1 MKQEKESKET
11 LVNKNFCLV
20 IFFIFLIGCSIDNK
34 SGIWSKNEKI
44 KSANQYKD
52 IIFEDNKEV
61 SQELNKNIKIYLK
74 DKYTLNNKKNYY
86 NNNTGIKNYD
96 GNLKQIKKI
105 KFSKIKNF
113 SKFKPDILFSK
124 NGNIY
129 FFNSKGTVI
138 KFSKNL
144 EVIWE
149 KNIYSKKEKKLNPL
163 LNLAIEKNTLI
174 LTDNLSNYYALNIL
188 NGDLLWRKTNSA
200 AFNSE
205 IKIADNK
212 IFTVDYDNILKCFS
226 IENGNLLWEYQTE
239 NTLIK
244 STKKTSLVLNEN
256 KVIFLNHTGD
266 LNTLDQNGN
275 LIWQTPTSKSII
287 YEDSFTNIYSDI
299 VLDNNTIYFSNNK
312 NEFFAVS
319 LDTGSVKWRKK
330 INSSIRPTITKD
342 LIITIADN
350 GFLIILDK
358 KNGKL
363 VRSTNI
369 KTKIKKKKWDD
380 LVNNGFLVGKNK
392 IYLSTNGKLNII
404 DLSDGLSKKIV
415 DLDKKFIAR
424 PYIYEKSMYILS
436 SNQIIKYN

>member
-1 MKQEKESKET
+1 M
-11 LVNKNFCLV
+11 NKNFCLV

-205 IKIADNK
+205 IKIAENK

-287 YEDSFTNIYSDI
+287 YEDSFTNTYSDI

-369 KTKIKKKKWDD
+369 KTKIKNKKWDD

-424 PYIYEKSMYILS
+424 PHIYEKSMYILS

>member
-1 MKQEKESKET
+1 M
-11 LVNKNFCLV
+11 NKNFCLV

-113 SKFKPDILFSK
+113 SKFKPDILYSK

-369 KTKIKKKKWDD
+369 KIKFKKKKWDD

>member
-1 MKQEKESKET
+1 M
-11 LVNKNFCLV
+11 NKNFCLV

-61 SQELNKNIKIYLK
+61 SQELNKNIKIYIK

-256 KVIFLNHTGD
+256 NVIFLNNTGD

-287 YEDSFTNIYSDI
+287 YEDSFTNTYSDI

-342 LIITIADN
+342 LIITISDN

-369 KTKIKKKKWDD
+369 KTKFKKKKWDD

-424 PYIYEKSMYILS
+424 PHIYEKSMYILS

>member
-1 MKQEKESKET
+1 M
-11 LVNKNFCLV
+11 NKNFCLV

-113 SKFKPDILFSK
+113 SKFKPDILYSK

-330 INSSIRPTITKD
+330 INSSVRPTITKD

>member
-1 MKQEKESKET
+1 LKQEKESKET

-20 IFFIFLIGCSIDNK
+20 IFLIFLIGCSIDNK

-113 SKFKPDILFSK
+113 SKFKPDILYSE

-205 IKIADNK
+205 IKIAENK

-244 STKKTSLVLNEN
+244 STKKTSLVLDEN

>member
-1 MKQEKESKET
+1 M
-11 LVNKNFCLV
+11 NKNFCLV

-52 IIFEDNKEV
+52 IIFEDNKEL

-330 INSSIRPTITKD
+330 INSSVRPTITKD

-424 PYIYEKSMYILS
+424 PHIYEKSMYILS

>member
-1 MKQEKESKET
+1 M
-11 LVNKNFCLV
+11 NKNFCLV

-34 SGIWSKNEKI
+34 SGIWSKNKKI

-52 IIFEDNKEV
+52 IIFEDNKEL

-113 SKFKPDILFSK
+113 SKFKPDILYSK

-244 STKKTSLVLNEN
+244 STKKTSLVLDEN

-330 INSSIRPTITKD
+330 INSSVRPTITKD

>member
-1 MKQEKESKET
+1 M
-11 LVNKNFCLV
+11 
-20 IFFIFLIGCSIDNK
+20 GCSVDYK
-34 SGIWSKNEKI
+34 SGLWSKNKKI

-61 SQELNKNIKIYLK
+61 SKELNKNIKIFLK
-74 DKYTLNNKKNYY
+74 DKYTLNNKKNNY
-86 NNNTGIKNYD
+86 NNNSGVKNYD
-96 GNLKQIKKI
+96 GSLKQIKKI
-105 KFSKIKNF
+105 KFSKIENI
-113 SKFKPDILFSK
+113 SKFKPDILYSDK
-124 NGNIY
+124 GNIY
-129 FFNSKGTVI
+129 FFNGKGTII

-144 EVIWE
+144 DLIWE
-149 KNIYSKKEKKLNPL
+149 KNIYSKKEKKLNPI
-163 LNLAIEKNTLI
+163 LNLAIEKNILI
-174 LTDNLSNYYALNIL
+174 LTDNLSNYYALNAL
-188 NGDLLWRKTNSA
+188 NGELLWRKTNSA

-205 IKIADNK
+205 IKIAKNK

-226 IENGNLLWEYQTE
+226 LENGTLLWEYKTE

-244 STKKTSLVLNEN
+244 STKKTSLVLEEN

-266 LNTLDQNGN
+266 LNSLDQNGN

-299 VLDNNTIYFSNNK
+299 VLDNNTIFFSNNK

-369 KTKIKKKKWDD
+369 KSKIKKKKWDD

-424 PYIYEKSMYILS
+424 PHIYEKSMYILS

>member
-113 SKFKPDILFSK
+113 SKFKPDILYSK

-205 IKIADNK
+205 IKIAENK

-226 IENGNLLWEYQTE
+226 IKNGNLLWEYQTE

-244 STKKTSLVLNEN
+244 STKKTSLVLDEN

-369 KTKIKKKKWDD
+369 KTKIKNKKWDD

>member
-205 IKIADNK
+205 IKIAKNK

-244 STKKTSLVLNEN
+244 STKKTSLVLDEN

-287 YEDSFTNIYSDI
+287 YEDSFTNTYSDI

-358 KNGKL
+358 KNGKFNHL
-363 VRSTNI
+363 PEDKLKSKIFNLIKVPNYCKNELNNHIDNINSVRLALSCATNTKPKLLER
-369 KTKIKKKKWDD
+369 KTFKP
-380 LVNNGFLVGKNK
+380 L
-392 IYLSTNGKLNII
+392 
-404 DLSDGLSKKIV
+404 
-415 DLDKKFIAR
+415 
-424 PYIYEKSMYILS
+424 
-436 SNQIIKYN
+436 

>member
-86 NNNTGIKNYD
+86 NNNTGIINYD

-113 SKFKPDILFSK
+113 SKFKPDILYSE

-244 STKKTSLVLNEN
+244 STKKTSLVLDEN

-312 NEFFAVS
+312 NEFFSVS

-369 KTKIKKKKWDD
+369 KTKIKNKKWDD
-380 LVNNGFLVGKNK
+380 LVNNGFLIGKNK

>member
-1 MKQEKESKET
+1 M
-11 LVNKNFCLV
+11 NKNFCLV

-342 LIITIADN
+342 LIITISDN

-380 LVNNGFLVGKNK
+380 LVNNGF
-392 IYLSTNGKLNII
+392 S
-404 DLSDGLSKKIV
+404 LSKGSSLLKYFTSTTS
-415 DLDKKFIAR
+415 LNLTRFI
-424 PYIYEKSMYILS
+424 YIIL
-436 SNQIIKYN
+436 

>member
-1 MKQEKESKET
+1 
-11 LVNKNFCLV
+11 VNKNFCLV

-34 SGIWSKNEKI
+34 SGIWSKNKKI

-52 IIFEDNKEV
+52 IIFEDNKEL

-244 STKKTSLVLNEN
+244 STKKTSLVLDEN

-369 KTKIKKKKWDD
+369 KTKIKNKKWDD

-436 SNQIIKYN
+436 NNQIIKYN

>member
-113 SKFKPDILFSK
+113 SKFKPDILYSK

-244 STKKTSLVLNEN
+244 STKKTSLVLDEN

>member
-1 MKQEKESKET
+1 M
-11 LVNKNFCLV
+11 NKNFCLV

-330 INSSIRPTITKD
+330 INSSVRPTITKD

-424 PYIYEKSMYILS
+424 PHIYEKSMYILS

>member
-1 MKQEKESKET
+1 M
-11 LVNKNFCLV
+11 NKNFCLV

-129 FFNSKGTVI
+129 FFNGKGTVI

-330 INSSIRPTITKD
+330 INSSVRPTITKD

-415 DLDKKFIAR
+415 DLDKKFISR
-424 PYIYEKSMYILS
+424 PHIYEKSMYILS

>member
-1 MKQEKESKET
+1 M
-11 LVNKNFCLV
+11 NKNFCLV
-20 IFFIFLIGCSIDNK
+20 IFFIFLIGCSIDDK
-34 SGIWSKNEKI
+34 SGIWSKNKKI

-52 IIFEDNKEV
+52 IIFEDNKEL
-61 SQELNKNIKIYLK
+61 SQELNVNIKIYLK

-205 IKIADNK
+205 IKIAENK

-244 STKKTSLVLNEN
+244 STKKTSLVLDEN

-330 INSSIRPTITKD
+330 INSSVRPTITKD

-369 KTKIKKKKWDD
+369 KIKFKKKKWDD

>member
-1 MKQEKESKET
+1 
-11 LVNKNFCLV
+11 VNKNFCLV

-330 INSSIRPTITKD
+330 INSSVRPTITKD

>member
-34 SGIWSKNEKI
+34 SGIWSKNKKI

-52 IIFEDNKEV
+52 IIFEDNKEL

-113 SKFKPDILFSK
+113 SKFKPDILYSK

-369 KTKIKKKKWDD
+369 KTKIKNKKWDD
-380 LVNNGFLVGKNK
+380 LVNNGFLVAKNK

-436 SNQIIKYN
+436 NNQIIKYN

>member
-330 INSSIRPTITKD
+330 INSSVRPTITKD

-424 PYIYEKSMYILS
+424 PHIYEKSMYILS

>member
-1 MKQEKESKET
+1 M
-11 LVNKNFCLV
+11 NKNFCLV

-113 SKFKPDILFSK
+113 SKFKPDMLFSK

-205 IKIADNK
+205 IKIAENK

-244 STKKTSLVLNEN
+244 STKKTSLVLDEN

>member
-113 SKFKPDILFSK
+113 SKFKPDILYSE

-205 IKIADNK
+205 IKIAENK

-244 STKKTSLVLNEN
+244 STKKTSLVLDEN

-330 INSSIRPTITKD
+330 INSSVRPTITKD

>member
-113 SKFKPDILFSK
+113 SKFKPDILYSN

-205 IKIADNK
+205 IKIAENK

-244 STKKTSLVLNEN
+244 STKKTSLVLDEN

-369 KTKIKKKKWDD
+369 KTKIKNKKWDD

>member
-1 MKQEKESKET
+1 M
-11 LVNKNFCLV
+11 NKNFCLV

-113 SKFKPDILFSK
+113 SKFKPDILYSK

-244 STKKTSLVLNEN
+244 STKKTSLVLDEN

-330 INSSIRPTITKD
+330 INSSVRPTITKD

-436 SNQIIKYN
+436 NNQIIKYN

>member
-1 MKQEKESKET
+1 M
-11 LVNKNFCLV
+11 NKNFCLV

-244 STKKTSLVLNEN
+244 STKKTSLVLDEN

-330 INSSIRPTITKD
+330 INSSVRPTITKD

-436 SNQIIKYN
+436 NNQIIKYN

>member
-1 MKQEKESKET
+1 M
-11 LVNKNFCLV
+11 NKNFCLV
-20 IFFIFLIGCSIDNK
+20 IFFIFLIGCSIDDK
-34 SGIWSKNEKI
+34 SGIWSKNKKI

-52 IIFEDNKEV
+52 IIFEDNKEL
-61 SQELNKNIKIYLK
+61 SQELNVNIKIYLK

-113 SKFKPDILFSK
+113 SKFKPDILYSN

-129 FFNSKGTVI
+129 FFNSKGTII

-212 IFTVDYDNILKCFS
+212 IFTGDYDNILKCFS

-424 PYIYEKSMYILS
+424 PHIYEKSMYILS

>member
-1 MKQEKESKET
+1 M
-11 LVNKNFCLV
+11 NKNFCLV
-20 IFFIFLIGCSIDNK
+20 IFFIFLIGCSIDDK
-34 SGIWSKNEKI
+34 SGIWSKNKKI

-52 IIFEDNKEV
+52 IIFEDNKEL

-369 KTKIKKKKWDD
+369 KTKIKNKKWDD

-436 SNQIIKYN
+436 NNQIIKYN

>member
-1 MKQEKESKET
+1 
-11 LVNKNFCLV
+11 VNKNFCLV

-74 DKYTLNNKKNYY
+74 DKYTLNNRKNYY
-86 NNNTGIKNYD
+86 NNNTGIINYD

-113 SKFKPDILFSK
+113 SKFKPDMLYSE

-205 IKIADNK
+205 IKIAENK

-244 STKKTSLVLNEN
+244 STKKTSLVLDEN

-369 KTKIKKKKWDD
+369 KTKIKNKKWDD

>member
-1 MKQEKESKET
+1 M
-11 LVNKNFCLV
+11 NKNFCLV

-113 SKFKPDILFSK
+113 SKFKPDILYSK

-436 SNQIIKYN
+436 SNQIIKYD

>member
-1 MKQEKESKET
+1 M
-11 LVNKNFCLV
+11 NKNFCLV

-205 IKIADNK
+205 IKIAENK

-330 INSSIRPTITKD
+330 INSSVRPTITKD

-369 KTKIKKKKWDD
+369 KTKIKNKKWDD

-424 PYIYEKSMYILS
+424 PHIYEKSMYILS

>member
-1 MKQEKESKET
+1 M
-11 LVNKNFCLV
+11 NKNFCLV

-256 KVIFLNHTGD
+256 NVIFLNNTGD

-330 INSSIRPTITKD
+330 INSSVRPTITKD

>member
-1 MKQEKESKET
+1 M
-11 LVNKNFCLV
+11 NKNFCLV

-113 SKFKPDILFSK
+113 SKFKPDILYSK

-369 KTKIKKKKWDD
+369 KTKIKNKKWDD

-415 DLDKKFIAR
+415 ELDKKFIAR

>member
-1 MKQEKESKET
+1 M
-11 LVNKNFCLV
+11 NKNFCLV

-52 IIFEDNKEV
+52 IIFEDNKEL

-244 STKKTSLVLNEN
+244 STKKTSLVLDEN

-330 INSSIRPTITKD
+330 INSSVRPTITKD

-424 PYIYEKSMYILS
+424 PHIYEKSMYILS

>member
-1 MKQEKESKET
+1 M
-11 LVNKNFCLV
+11 NKNFCLV

-34 SGIWSKNEKI
+34 SGIWSKNKKI

-113 SKFKPDILFSK
+113 SKFKPDILYSK

-188 NGDLLWRKTNSA
+188 NGELLWRKTNSA

-205 IKIADNK
+205 IKIAENK

-244 STKKTSLVLNEN
+244 STKKTSLVLDEN

-369 KTKIKKKKWDD
+369 KTKFKKKKWDD

>member
-1 MKQEKESKET
+1 M
-11 LVNKNFCLV
+11 NKNFCLV

-113 SKFKPDILFSK
+113 SKFKPDILYSK

-244 STKKTSLVLNEN
+244 STKKTSLVLDEN

-330 INSSIRPTITKD
+330 INSSVRPTITKD

-424 PYIYEKSMYILS
+424 PHIYEKSMYILS

>member
-1 MKQEKESKET
+1 M
-11 LVNKNFCLV
+11 NKNFCLV
-20 IFFIFLIGCSIDNK
+20 IFFIFLIGCSIDDK
-34 SGIWSKNEKI
+34 SGIWSKNKKI

-52 IIFEDNKEV
+52 IIFEDNKEL

-287 YEDSFTNIYSDI
+287 YEDSFTNTYSDI

-342 LIITIADN
+342 LIFTISDN

-369 KTKIKKKKWDD
+369 KIKFKKKKWDD

-436 SNQIIKYN
+436 SNQIIKYD

>member
-1 MKQEKESKET
+1 M
-11 LVNKNFCLV
+11 NKNFCLV

-61 SQELNKNIKIYLK
+61 SQELNKNIKIYIK

-113 SKFKPDILFSK
+113 SKFKPDILYSK

-330 INSSIRPTITKD
+330 INSSVRPTITKD

-424 PYIYEKSMYILS
+424 PHIYEKSMYILS

>member
-1 MKQEKESKET
+1 MKQEKEFKET
-11 LVNKNFCLV
+11 LVNKNFYLV

-34 SGIWSKNEKI
+34 SGIWSKNKKI
-44 KSANQYKD
+44 KSANEYKD
-52 IIFEDNKEV
+52 IIFEDNKLV

-113 SKFKPDILFSK
+113 SKFKPDILYSH
-124 NGNIY
+124 NSNIY
-129 FFNSKGTVI
+129 FFNSKGTII
-138 KFSKNL
+138 KLSKNL
-144 EVIWE
+144 EIIWE
-149 KNIYSKKEKKLNPL
+149 KNIYTKKEKKLNPI

-174 LTDNLSNYYALNIL
+174 LTDNLSNYYALDIL
-188 NGDLLWRKTNSA
+188 DGELLWRKTNSA

-205 IKIADNK
+205 IKIAKNK

-226 IENGNLLWEYQTE
+226 LENGNLLWEYQTE

-244 STKKTSLVLNEN
+244 STKKTSLVLDEN

-312 NEFFAVS
+312 NEFFAIS

-369 KTKIKKKKWDD
+369 KTKFKKKKWDD

>member
-1 MKQEKESKET
+1 M
-11 LVNKNFCLV
+11 NKNFYLV

-96 GNLKQIKKI
+96 ENLKKIKKI

-113 SKFKPDILFSK
+113 SKFKPDILYSN

-129 FFNSKGTVI
+129 FFNSKGTII

-149 KNIYSKKEKKLNPL
+149 KNIYSKKEKKLNPI
-163 LNLAIEKNTLI
+163 LNLAIEKNNLI

-205 IKIADNK
+205 IKIAENK

-244 STKKTSLVLNEN
+244 STKKTSLVLDEN

-369 KTKIKKKKWDD
+369 KIKIKKKKWDD

>member
-61 SQELNKNIKIYLK
+61 SKELNKNIKIYLK

-144 EVIWE
+144 DVIWE

-330 INSSIRPTITKD
+330 INSSVRPTITKD

-363 VRSTNI
+363 IRSTNI
-369 KTKIKKKKWDD
+369 KTKIKNKIWDD